1 MRKLTCHYLCT
12 GITDANDSIALSIV
26 QRAGSTVSSAVS
38 MSNIYLLTSLIDAS
52 SLSDNIILSGQYDN
66 NTNTVENVESPT
78 LYYLFDSNKLSNS
91 NGIIKQKNLPNYL
104 VSSQHY
110 ESFDAKLTYL
120 CNTINTHTNKIQ
132 ESSNTSIN
140 ITSMVSDIHYIDA
153 AAETIYSLL
162 AREGSY
168 LSPLKKNT
176 NSNSNSNSK
185 HDDSINTNDSMHFIH
200 QSTLCSVILNKLSK
214 FLSLKL
220 DEQIALTGLYHHYYY
235 HYYYHHHHYD
245 YYYHYYFIII
255 IIIFVIIRFN

>member
-1 MRKLTCHYLCT
+1 
-12 GITDANDSIALSIV
+12 
-26 QRAGSTVSSAVS
+26 

-52 SLSDNIILSGQYDN
+52 SLSDNMILFGKYDN

-140 ITSMVSDIHYIDA
+140 ITSMFSDIHYIDA
-153 AAETIYSLL
+153 AAEIIYSLL

-176 NSNSNSNSK
+176 NSNSNSK

-220 DEQIALTGLYHHYYY
+220 DEQIALTGLYHHYRHYHYHHHYHHHHHYYYYNY
-235 HYYYHHHHYD
+235 HYYYF
-245 YYYHYYFIII
+245 YYL
-255 IIIFVIIRFN
+255 VIIRFN